1 MVEGLKK
8 DEERFNK
15 NFTEDKK
22 INIVKRFRKLNDV
35 DEDSAE
41 YKKSNQLIKYM
52 LCDYKETIKD
62 TRRKV
67 EKKQRTRKLA
77 STEIMNIKGLN

>member
-1 MVEGLKK
+1 MKK

-15 NFTEDKK
+15 NFTEDEK
-22 INIVKRFRKLNDV
+22 INIVKRLRKLNDV

-52 LCDYKETIKD
+52 LCDYKETIKGY
-62 TRRKV
+62 TAESRK
-67 EKKQRTRKLA
+67 EATNKKI
-77 STEIMNIKGLN
+77 SVN